1 MTRTVTDVTVARRFT
16 AQDEGLTGAMR
27 AAFAEDGYLLI
38 EDFVPHELCDRQI
51 DRANAL
57 VDDFDAS
64 AHRTV
69 FSTQSVAHAADQYF
83 QESGD
88 AIRFFLE
95 EEAVDAA
102 GNLTRPKHL
111 AVNKIGHA
119 MHDLDPVFSDFSR
132 QLGLAAL
139 AKGLFQDPLLL
150 QSMYIFKQPGIGG
163 EVSWHQDSTY
173 LYTDPLS
180 CIGFWFALED
190 ADSGNGGMMAMPG
203 AHRGP
208 LRKRFRRSGTDGLV
222 TDTLDEKPWPVQPA
236 VALEARKGSLIVLHG
251 LIPHYSSANR
261 SMRSRHAY
269 TLHCI
274 DGTSDYPAD
283 NWLRRG
289 PHLPLRGF

>member
-1 MTRTVTDVTVARRFT
+1 MTDTIAARYFT
-16 AQDEGLTGAMR
+16 TGDDGLTDAQR
-27 AAFAEDGYLLI
+27 VAFGEDGYLLI
-38 EDFVPHELCDRQI
+38 ENFSTPEMCDRLI
-51 DRANAL
+51 DRANNL
-57 VDDFDAS
+57 VDGFDATT
-64 AHRTV
+64 HRTI
-69 FSTQSVAHAADQYF
+69 FSTQSVTHAADRYF

-88 AIRFFLE
+88 GIRFFLE

-102 GNLTRPKHL
+102 GNLSRPKRL

-132 QLGLAAL
+132 QRRLAAL
-139 AKGLFQDPLLL
+139 AKDLFKDPLLL

-163 EVSWHQDSTY
+163 EVSWHQDCTY
-173 LYTDPLS
+173 LYTEPLS

-208 LRKRFRRSGTDGLV
+208 LRKRFRRHGTSGPVIETID
-222 TDTLDEKPWPVQPA
+222 DTPWPDRPA
-236 VALEARKGSLIVLHG
+236 VALDARKGSLIVLHG
-251 LIPHYSSANR
+251 LIPHFSSVNR
-261 SMRSRHAY
+261 STRSRHAY

-283 NWLRRG
+283 NWLKRG

>member
-1 MTRTVTDVTVARRFT
+1 MTAPSFT
-16 AQDEGLTGAMR
+16 ACDDGLTPAMR
-27 AAFAEDGYLLI
+27 SAFEADGYLLI
-38 EDFVPHELCDRQI
+38 EDFVPHDLCDRLI
-51 DRANAL
+51 ARANEL
-57 VDDFDAS
+57 VDGFDAA

-69 FSTQSVAHAADQYF
+69 FSTTSVAHAADRYF

-88 AIRFFLE
+88 SIRFFLE

-102 GNLTRPKHL
+102 GNLTRPKAL

-132 QLGLAAL
+132 QPRLAAL
-139 AKGLFQDPLLL
+139 ARDLFRDPRLL

-173 LYTDPLS
+173 LYTEPMS

-190 ADSGNGGMMAMPG
+190 ADASNGGMLAMPG

-208 LRKRFRRSGTDGLV
+208 LRKRFRHTGNGLV
-222 TDTLDEKPWPVQPA
+222 TETLDETPWPVTADA
-236 VALEARKGSLIVLHG
+236 VPLNAHKGSLVVLHG
-251 LIPHYSSANR
+251 LLPHYSSANR
-261 SMRSRHAY
+261 STRSRHAY
-269 TLHCI
+269 TLHVI
-274 DGTSDYPAD
+274 DGAAEYPAD

-289 PHLPLRGF
+289 PDLPLRGF

>member
-1 MTRTVTDVTVARRFT
+1 MSPRRFKPSD
-16 AQDEGLTGAMR
+16 AGLSVEMR

-38 EDFVPHELCDRQI
+38 EDFASNELCDRLI
-51 DRANAL
+51 DRANML
-57 VDDFDAS
+57 VDDFDIS

-69 FSTQSVAHAADQYF
+69 FSTQSVAHAADRYF

-95 EEAVDAA
+95 EEAVDAE
-102 GNLTRPKHL
+102 GNLTRPKRL

-119 MHDLDPVFSDFSR
+119 MHDLDPVFSSFSR
-132 QLGLAAL
+132 QPRLAAL

-173 LYTDPLS
+173 LYTDPMS

-190 ADSGNGGMMAMPG
+190 ADSSNGGMLAMPG

-208 LRKRFRRSGTDGLV
+208 LRKRFRRVGDDGLV
-222 TDTLDEKPWPVQPA
+222 TDTLDEAPWPDRPA
-236 VALEARKGSLIVLHG
+236 VKLDARKGSLVVLHG

-261 SMRSRHAY
+261 STRSRHAY
-269 TLHCI
+269 TLHVI
-274 DGTSDYPAD
+274 DGASAYPAD
-283 NWLRRG
+283 NWLRRA

>member
-1 MTRTVTDVTVARRFT
+1 MPDVSKARRF
-16 AQDEGLTGAMR
+16 QVSNDGLTEAMR
-27 AAFAEDGYLLI
+27 GAFAEDGYLLV
-38 EDFVPHELCDRQI
+38 EDFVSPGHCDRLVS
-51 DRANAL
+51 RANAL
-57 VDDFDAS
+57 VDDFDAT
-64 AHRTV
+64 AHSTV
-69 FSTQSVAHAADQYF
+69 FSTQSVAHAADLYF

-95 EEAVDAA
+95 EGAVDPSGSLA
-102 GNLTRPKHL
+102 RPKRL

-132 QLGLAAL
+132 QPCIAAL
-139 AKGLFQDPLLL
+139 AGDLFVNPLLL

-173 LYTDPLS
+173 LYTEPMS

-190 ADSGNGGMMAMPG
+190 ADCGNGCLLALPG

-208 LRKRFRRSGTDGLV
+208 LRKRFRRDEEDRLLTE
-222 TDTLDEKPWPVQPA
+222 TLDEVSWPTSPA
-236 VALEARKGSLIVLHG
+236 VSLEARKGTLIVIDG
-251 LIPHYSSANR
+251 LLPHYSSANR
-261 SMRSRHAY
+261 SARSRHAY

-274 DGTSDYPAD
+274 EAGAYYPPD

-289 PHLPLRGF
+289 QHLPLRGF